1 MKVVLVIVAHCV
13 ILYQTSAI
21 AKDQDGIVIFGQGI
35 LGCAKNPVVTTTND
49 EMHVKCNIGSN
60 TVVDISRKISATCSG
75 FIEGMWRRAPDKISY
90 TNISIDN
97 NNFICHRYTSSTK
110 FEFDRLATAGEG
122 VDLLEKE
129 LVGAGGPR
137 EHPDEE
143 NIRPGTNTR
152 ASSRLSQ
159 WTT

>member
-60 TVVDISRKISATCSG
+60 TVVDISRKFPQPA
-75 FIEGMWRRAPDKISY
+75 A
-90 TNISIDN
+90 
-97 NNFICHRYTSSTK
+97 
-110 FEFDRLATAGEG
+110 
-122 VDLLEKE
+122 DLLK
-129 LVGAGGPR
+129 VCGGVLQ
-137 EHPDEE
+137 
-143 NIRPGTNTR
+143 IK
-152 ASSRLSQ
+152 
-159 WTT
+159 